1 MQKKRYTRVLDR
13 PIFNKKGQVTL
24 FIILGIV
31 LLIILVLIILLQ
43 REIVTITPGKII
55 PDTKDKIENQIT
67 LCVREVGEEALF
79 KIGLQGGY
87 LEFSDQQLRDG
98 NYVLQ
103 TPVTPTP
110 YWAYGNTIEIPS
122 LQSIKESVD
131 TYIEENIESCVF
143 PAGLL
148 DEEFSYI
155 SQGTASS
162 DTEFTNTQVLYNVDW
177 EIDVQTKDGELVT
190 KLLRHET
197 ESKIKF
203 KDLYET
209 ATKVIEQEINS
220 LKFED
225 ITQDLIA
232 LEHPNVPVM
241 GMEISCAEKK
251 WPLLTVQN
259 TLKEL
264 ITTNIPQ
271 IKVSGTEIVDFPKE
285 LPYYQ
290 NHYVWDVGEDFS
302 KNDVSVTFRY
312 QENFPFSFQVTP
324 HDGSFLRSGTQ
335 GGSDILSA
343 LCVQMWKFTYDVS
356 YPVLMKVKDE
366 NSGFVFN
373 TAFTVHLLR
382 NNPNRN
388 GFVEALN
395 PNTIPTIAGEEFC
408 SNRRIPM
415 TILTSSVVDS
425 PETGVSFSE
434 PVEEVNISFT
444 CIKHKCDMGSTLLD
458 FDNRGYQAGFTR
470 NFPFCVG
477 GILRATKNGY
487 KESWQ
492 RVLTENSKQVEIE
505 LTPLYQVPV
514 QNVKVVYH
522 NVENDIIGPA
532 MAITQDETA
541 IVTIKSIKKNEI
553 NKPFHESTIVT
564 SASGLDVEGFST
576 FELLAGADFTYD
588 IDVTVFKNDLFVAGY
603 KGNWTVPWN
612 DLQQSTQIII
622 HTIGKEMT
630 PEESFGFISKLPSQS
645 ILVSKPEL
653 K

>member
-1 MQKKRYTRVLDR
+1 MQKKRYSRVLDR
-13 PIFNKKGQVTL
+13 PIFNKRGQVTL

-55 PDTKDKIENQIT
+55 PEAKDKIENQIT
-67 LCVREVGEEALF
+67 LCVQEVGEEALF

-110 YWAYGNTIEIPS
+110 YWAYGNTIDIPT
-122 LQSIKESVD
+122 LQSIKQSVD
-131 TYIEENIESCVF
+131 TYIENNIESCVF
-143 PAGLL
+143 PAGLQ

-155 SQGTASS
+155 SQGTVTS
-162 DTEFTNTQVLYNVDW
+162 DTEFTNSNVLYNVDW

-197 ESKIKF
+197 KSDIKF

-209 ATKVIEQEINS
+209 ATRIIEQEVNA

-232 LEHPNVPVM
+232 LEHPDVPVM

-251 WPLLTVQN
+251 WALPTVQE

-271 IKVSGTEIVDFPKE
+271 IKVSGTEIIDFPKE
-285 LPYYQ
+285 FPYYQ
-290 NHYVWDVGEDFS
+290 NHYIWDVGEDFS
-302 KNDVSVTFRY
+302 KKDVSVTFRY

-356 YPVLMKVKDE
+356 YPVLMKIKDD

-382 NNPNRN
+382 NNPSRES
-388 GFVEALN
+388 FVQALN
-395 PNTIPTIAGEEFC
+395 PDLVSTIPGDDFC

-434 PVEEVNISFT
+434 PVEGVNVSFT
-444 CIKHKCDMGSTLLD
+444 CIKHKCDMGSTVLD

-477 GILRATKNGY
+477 GILRATKEGY

-505 LTPLYQVPV
+505 LTPLHLIPV
-514 QNVKVVYH
+514 QNVKIVSH
-522 NVENDIIGPA
+522 DEKENGVGPA
-532 MAITQDETA
+532 TTLTEDETA
-541 IVTIKSIKKNEI
+541 IVTIKSLKKDEK

-564 SASGLDVEGFST
+564 SASGLDVEGFSNL
-576 FELLAGADFTYD
+576 ELLAGADFTYD
-588 IDVTVFKNDLFVAGY
+588 FDVTVFKNDLFIAGY
-603 KGNWTVPWN
+603 KGNWTVQW
-612 DLQQSTQIII
+612 DELQPNSQITI
-622 HTIGKEMT
+622 HTIGKDMT
-630 PEESFGFISKLPSQS
+630 PE
-645 ILVSKPEL
+645 
-653 K
+653 